1 MKDLIEDVGW
11 EVRYLC
17 LSLWEILI
25 EKIMAKKPDAKY
37 VADCRR
43 FLEEMAAQPDVRNVS
58 KGVLMKYIE
67 HGTGEISPRANN
79 VVSVKYKGMLI
90 DGKVFDSNMDDGYPA
105 AFRLRDLIVGW
116 QIVLT
121 QMVAGDKVMVYIP
134 SEYGYGDR
142 REGNIPGGSTLVFE
156 IHLVDVH

>member
-1 MKDLIEDVGW
+1 ML
-11 EVRYLC
+11 YLC
-17 LSLWEILI
+17 ISVKMML
-25 EKIMAKKPDAKY
+25 IMAKKPDSKY
-37 VADCRR
+37 VAECRQ

-67 HGTGEISPRANN
+67 RGIGEVSPRANN

-90 DGKVFDSNMDDGYPA
+90 DGTVFDSNMEDGYPA

-134 SEYGYGDR
+134 SEFGYGDR
-142 REGNIPGGSTLVFE
+142 REGDIPGGSTLVFE
-156 IHLVDVH
+156 IHLVEVH

>member
-1 MKDLIEDVGW
+1 
-11 EVRYLC
+11 
-17 LSLWEILI
+17 
-25 EKIMAKKPDAKY
+25 MAKRPDAKY

-43 FLEEMAAQPDVRNVS
+43 FLEEMATQPDVRNVS

-67 HGTGEISPRANN
+67 HGIGKVNPRSNN
-79 VVSVKYKGMLI
+79 VVSVKYRGTLI
-90 DGKVFDSNMDDGYPA
+90 DGTEFDSNMSDAFPA

-134 SEYGYGDR
+134 SEFGYGDR

-156 IHLVDVH
+156 IH

>member
-1 MKDLIEDVGW
+1 
-11 EVRYLC
+11 
-17 LSLWEILI
+17 
-25 EKIMAKKPDAKY
+25 MAKRPDAKY

-43 FLEEMAAQPDVRNVS
+43 FLEEMATQPDVRNVS

-67 HGTGEISPRANN
+67 HGIGKVNPRSNN
-79 VVSVKYKGMLI
+79 VVSVKYRGTLI
-90 DGKVFDSNMDDGYPA
+90 DGTEFDSNMSDAFPA

-134 SEYGYGDR
+134 SEFGYGDR

-156 IHLVDVH
+156 IHLVEVH